1 MNEKKYSGTRTEKN
15 LMEDF
20 SEESQMRNKHTYSV
34 FITKKQLFKQI
45 TDLFLKRSPIK
56 RSAPSFGS
64 KNFHET
70 F

>member
-20 SEESQMRNKHTYSV
+20 SEESQMRNKYTYSA

-45 TDLFLKRSPIK
+45 ADLFLKMV
-56 RSAPSFGS
+56 A
-64 KNFHET
+64 N
-70 F
+70 

>member
-1 MNEKKYSGTRTEKN
+1 
-15 LMEDF
+15 MEDF
-20 SEESQMRNKHTYSV
+20 AGESQMRNKHTYSA

-45 TDLFLKRSPIK
+45 ADLFLKRSPIK
-56 RSAPSFGS
+56 RSAPNFGS